1 MAFGEDFVEVLFHR
15 PWRAHPPARH
25 LINDHVGPE
34 KFRHFFG
41 NVVALVD
48 KGGFHIETAAIQ
60 HAQRG
65 FMQGGVVATV
75 RVGEFFTA
83 IEQQH
88 FFHEK
93 ASAQPLGW
101 MEKGNWN
108 GGRLTIRLA
117 RNKA

>member
-1 MAFGEDFVEVLFHR
+1 V
-15 PWRAHPPARH
+15 
-25 LINDHVGPE
+25 
-34 KFRHFFG
+34 
-41 NVVALVD
+41 
-48 KGGFHIETAAIQ
+48 
-60 HAQRG
+60 
-65 FMQGGVVATV
+65 QGGVVATV
-75 RVGEFFTA
+75 GVSEFFTA